1 MAKLRCFSYVIRSA
15 GSPKRVVSIRAIS
28 GKIFLN
34 MSKISYFSF
43 FNFLFFLNLKWR
55 EGLKSEL
62 LETRFTADSIQFR
75 MLNFRRFVCGLDS
88 VFLRNKFCCSSSDL
102 KFDKGV
108 NIFSVSLLLKYFPLM
123 PLVLVASWKSTN
135 YARWPSRSSLQ
146 NRRYF
151 FWHFVGALRA
161 NQRSNLTCKQDHC
174 LLHNLLTLKC
184 FLCRLS

>member
-1 MAKLRCFSYVIRSA
+1 M
-15 GSPKRVVSIRAIS
+15 
-28 GKIFLN
+28 
-34 MSKISYFSF
+34 
-43 FNFLFFLNLKWR
+43 
-55 EGLKSEL
+55 
-62 LETRFTADSIQFR
+62 
-75 MLNFRRFVCGLDS
+75 
-88 VFLRNKFCCSSSDL
+88 FLRNKFCCSSSDL

-123 PLVLVASWKSTN
+123 PLVFVASWKSTN

-174 LLHNLLTLKC
+174 FLHNLLTLKC